1 VSAGLAPAVVT
12 DSTSDVS
19 VAWAQRFG
27 IEVVPLFVNFG
38 DVRFRDEVDLSRD
51 DFYARLGAGGVLPT
65 TSQPTS
71 AMFED
76 VFRPHVEAGRDIVS
90 VHIAQELSGTINAA
104 RAAAE
109 QFPGARIELI
119 DSRTTSGGLALL
131 AIRAGQ
137 LAQAGCDTD
146 GVVAA
151 LARDIAGEAGFVAL
165 PDLSHPVRT
174 GRVSRAQAAIGGL
187 LKIVPVLRFGR
198 GAVDIEARVRTFARA
213 QETLVESAL
222 KMLGDVARS
231 RIIVI
236 HAHALEGGRALQANL
251 RARLPCAPEFLELAE
266 AGPAIAAH
274 SGQGALA
281 IFAVSGA

>member
-1 VSAGLAPAVVT
+1 MNAAAAGPGVVT
-12 DSTSDVS
+12 DSTSDLEA
-19 VAWAQRFG
+19 AWAQRYG
-27 IEVVPLFVNFG
+27 IDVVPLFVNFG
-38 DVRFRDEVDLSRD
+38 EQRFRDEVDLTRAE
-51 DFYARLGAGGVLPT
+51 FYARLGTSGILPT

-71 AMFED
+71 AMFEET
-76 VFRPHVEAGRDIVS
+76 FRPYVDAGRDIVS

-104 RAAAE
+104 RAAAA

-137 LAQAGCDTD
+137 LAQSGAGTD
-146 GVVAA
+146 AIVAA
-151 LARDIAGEAGFVAL
+151 VVRDSEREAGFVAL

-187 LKIVPVLRFGR
+187 LKIVPVLRFGH
-198 GAVDIEARVRTFARA
+198 GAVEVEARVRTFARA
-213 QETLVESAL
+213 QETLVESTVR
-222 KMLGDVARS
+222 MLGDVARS
-231 RIIVI
+231 RILVI
-236 HAHALEGGRALQANL
+236 HAHALEGARALQAQL
-251 RARLPCAPEFLELAE
+251 RGRLEAEPEFFEVAE

-281 IFAVSGA
+281 IFSVAG